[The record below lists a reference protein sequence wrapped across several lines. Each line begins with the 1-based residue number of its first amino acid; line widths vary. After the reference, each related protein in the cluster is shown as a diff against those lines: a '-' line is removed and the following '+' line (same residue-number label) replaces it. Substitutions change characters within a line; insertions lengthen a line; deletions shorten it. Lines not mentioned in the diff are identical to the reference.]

1 MAVYVC
7 APDLQRKLQRALLSG
22 RDYQELGRKLRQNRD
37 DLDDQLRRYRDTE
50 DRLKRIE
57 AEIKRNEDDKNRPDN
72 KENANIDRRNNR
84 ERDDLRDALGE
95 IRSRIDELKS
105 WEFRY
110 QQQRDQ
116 IKRDI
121 YL

>member
-1 MAVYVC
+1 MC

-37 DLDDQLRRYRDTE
+37 DFDDQSRRYRDTE

-57 AEIKRNEDDKNRPDN
+57 AEIKRNQDDKNRPDN

>member
-37 DLDDQLRRYRDTE
+37 DFDDQSRRYRDTE

-57 AEIKRNEDDKNRPDN
+57 AEIKRNQDDKNRPDN